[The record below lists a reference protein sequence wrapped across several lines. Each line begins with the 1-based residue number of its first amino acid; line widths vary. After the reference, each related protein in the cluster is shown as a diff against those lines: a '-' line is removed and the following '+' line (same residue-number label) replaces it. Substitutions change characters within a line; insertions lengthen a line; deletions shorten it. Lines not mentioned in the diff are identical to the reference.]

1 LVVLYWKRV
10 VGEAIL
16 YGNDQTKMKKTW
28 GKHFN
33 GFGMEECG
41 SCMDAA
47 LILFYYFFFKKKGK
61 IKQEST
67 H

>member
-1 LVVLYWKRV
+1 
-10 VGEAIL
+10 
-16 YGNDQTKMKKTW
+16 MKKTW

>member
-1 LVVLYWKRV
+1 LYWKRV

-47 LILFYYFFFKKKGK
+47 LILFYFFKKEIETRKYSL
-61 IKQEST
+61 IE
-67 H
+67 